1 MRLPG
6 RPRMTGQESAGIN
19 RRSLLVL
26 AGSATLP
33 WFRPSSASK
42 LEMAAI
48 PESTRT
54 RLLELARSRGQLPV
68 IVGFAVP
75 LRSEDEPVQSAAQQ
89 ANMARARAQL
99 LKDLSI
105 VATSNGSLSGPG
117 ITNVKLFETIPFLAL
132 TAEPEALEHLL
143 AHPLVESVQEDV
155 AVPPL

>member
-1 MRLPG
+1 MK
-6 RPRMTGQESAGIN
+6 GQESAGIN

-33 WFRPSSASK
+33 WFRLSSASK

-54 RLLELARSRGQLPV
+54 RLLELARIRGQLPV

-75 LRSEDEPVQSAAQQ
+75 LSQDEPVQSAAQQ
-89 ANMARARAQL
+89 ANMACARAQL
-99 LKDLSI
+99 LKDLGI

-132 TAEPEALEHLL
+132 TAEPQALEHLL